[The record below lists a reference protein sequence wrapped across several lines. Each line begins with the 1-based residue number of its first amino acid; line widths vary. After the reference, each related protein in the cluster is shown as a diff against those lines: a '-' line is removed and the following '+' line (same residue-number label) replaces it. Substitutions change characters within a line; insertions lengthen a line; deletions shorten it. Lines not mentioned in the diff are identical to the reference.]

1 LPKGV
6 RRRYLAF
13 KIVSEGTVTEGELT
27 KALWDA
33 VLRLFGEYGA
43 SQTGLLLVE
52 HSEERNY
59 AVLRC
64 RHKALELV
72 RASVASITELKGKP
86 AVLHVIGISGTL
98 KALHK
103 KFL

>member
-6 RRRYLAF
+6 RRRYLAL

-52 HSEERNY
+52 QNEERKY

-86 AVLHVIGISGTL
+86 AALHVMGVSGTL

>member
-1 LPKGV
+1 LPKGL

-52 HSEERNY
+52 YNGERKY
-59 AVLRC
+59 AILRC
-64 RHKALELV
+64 WHKALELV

-86 AVLHVIGISGTL
+86 AALHVIGVSGTL

>member
-6 RRRYLAF
+6 RGRYLAL

-52 HSEERNY
+52 HNGERKY

-64 RHKALELV
+64 RHKALELI

-86 AVLHVIGISGTL
+86 AALHVMGVSGTL

>member
-6 RRRYLAF
+6 RRRYLAL
-13 KIVSEGTVTEGELT
+13 KIVIEGTVTEGELT
-27 KALWDA
+27 KGLWDA
-33 VLRLFGEYGA
+33 ILRLFGEYGA

-52 HSEERNY
+52 HNGERNY

-64 RHKALELV
+64 RHNALELV

-86 AVLHVIGISGTL
+86 AVLHVIGVSGTL
-98 KALHK
+98 KSIHK